1 MSSLKSSMEP
11 DKAASI
17 MYVDEGY
24 GLHCTAGLQILL
36 TQILPTDQKII
47 STSYFILLIQS

>member
-1 MSSLKSSMEP
+1 MEP

-24 GLHCTAGLQILL
+24 TEGLDCNQPANTPHTNLNPASLSR
-36 TQILPTDQKII
+36 K
-47 STSYFILLIQS
+47 

>member
-24 GLHCTAGLQILL
+24 TEGLDCNQPQILL
-36 TQILPTDQKII
+36 TLILTLHHTTENNIN
-47 STSYFILLIQS
+47 FIL

>member
-24 GLHCTAGLQILL
+24 GLHCNLQILT
-36 TQILPTDQKII
+36 TQILPSRPENNIN
-47 STSYFILLIQS
+47 FIL